1 LSTDRPTREEALD
14 DLFLED
20 DASSALTEEDAMA
33 MSAAFDA
40 LDGAPEVR
48 LADERRDAL
57 REMLALDFAPEFADP
72 TVVKAAQ
79 GVEALPRETLMT
91 GETKRLLEAV
101 MRRVSAFT
109 RGDEWAWIAASI
121 TSFLVVVGLTGV
133 RQTPAGAATDPMVLV
148 PTLFLVVTG
157 AIGMRLT
164 RRWGNGALYGALMAG
179 IAAMALGAI
188 GAGGPEAFQSSE
200 SVGNWIQFGVPCLGL
215 GTATALFAALPFV
228 LIRRGVSVRDGAK
241 LGAMGAITGAGVLH
255 AHCPISMLDH
265 ILWHGLAIAA
275 AAAIGAIIVLG
286 QQRLLGVHAD

>member
-1 LSTDRPTREEALD
+1 
-14 DLFLED
+14 
-20 DASSALTEEDAMA
+20 
-33 MSAAFDA
+33 
-40 LDGAPEVR
+40 
-48 LADERRDAL
+48 
-57 REMLALDFAPEFADP
+57 
-72 TVVKAAQ
+72 
-79 GVEALPRETLMT
+79 
-91 GETKRLLEAV
+91 
-101 MRRVSAFT
+101 
-109 RGDEWAWIAASI
+109 
-121 TSFLVVVGLTGV
+121 
-133 RQTPAGAATDPMVLV
+133 MVLV

-188 GAGGPEAFQSSE
+188 GAGGAEAFQSSE

-228 LIRRGVSVRDGAK
+228 LIRRGVSVSDGAK

-275 AAAIGAIIVLG
+275 AAAVGAIIVLG